1 MQTIK
6 TLLDKTLMIHEMV
19 RELVSELQDY
29 QRETKRNE
37 DLIRTLHTTIETQGK
52 RIASLQDKVG
62 TERRRS
68 AKWLRDFGLVSWE
81 ENEASRTLGY
91 HLVNNIDQLGN
102 FMYADEVNALETMD
116 PLEATLKLMNELQ
129 IPYEDAAEIID
140 GLQEG

>member
-140 GLQEG
+140 KLQES

>member
-62 TERRRS
+62 TERHRS

-129 IPYEDAAEIID
+129 IPYEDAAQIID

>member
-129 IPYEDAAEIID
+129 IPYEDAAQIID
-140 GLQEG
+140 GLQES